1 MATAASLQADSARLG
16 VELDPAAAQGLL
28 VLAAELAEWNRRFNL
43 TSIDDE
49 RTVTHHLLDSLAVGP
64 YLKGLRIADVGTG
77 AGFPGIPLA
86 LAYPE
91 RQFVLI
97 DATRKKLGF
106 VEHVAAKL
114 GLRNVTAVHARA
126 EQYRPPLLFDSV
138 VARALAKLDQFVR
151 YAGHLCAPAG
161 RLLAMKG
168 RLDEAE
174 MKSVPHGWRI
184 VATHRVSVPG
194 LDAERHVVELAR
206 VQPGRGN
213 PV

>member
-1 MATAASLQADSARLG
+1 VATAASLQADSARLG
-16 VELDPAAAQGLL
+16 VRLEPAAAEALL
-28 VLAAELAEWNRRFNL
+28 ALATELAEWNRRFNL

-49 RTVTHHLLDSLAVGP
+49 RTATHHLLDSLAVGP
-64 YLKGLRIADVGTG
+64 YLKGQRIADVGTG

-86 LAYPE
+86 LAYPGRE
-91 RQFVLI
+91 FVLI

-106 VEHVAAKL
+106 VEHVVAKL

-126 EQYRPPLLFDSV
+126 EQYRPPQLFDSV
-138 VARALAKLDQFVR
+138 VARALARLDRFVR
-151 YAGHLCAPAG
+151 FAGHLCAPAG

-174 MKSVPHGWRI
+174 MKSVPRDWRI
-184 VATHRVSVPG
+184 VATHRVAVPG

-206 VQPGRGN
+206 VQPQRGN

>member
-1 MATAASLQADSARLG
+1 MVTASSLQADSSRLG
-16 VELDPAAAQGLL
+16 VELDPAAAEGLL
-28 VLAAELAEWNRRFNL
+28 VLAAELAEWNRKFNL

-64 YLKGLRIADVGTG
+64 YLQGQRIADVGTG

-86 LAYPE
+86 LAYPGRE
-91 RQFVLI
+91 FVLI

-126 EQYRPPLLFDSV
+126 EQYRPPQLFDSV
-138 VARALAKLDQFVR
+138 VARALARLDQFVR

-174 MKSVPHGWRI
+174 MKSVPRGWRI
-184 VATHRVSVPG
+184 VATHRVTVPG

-206 VQPGRGN
+206 VQPRRGN